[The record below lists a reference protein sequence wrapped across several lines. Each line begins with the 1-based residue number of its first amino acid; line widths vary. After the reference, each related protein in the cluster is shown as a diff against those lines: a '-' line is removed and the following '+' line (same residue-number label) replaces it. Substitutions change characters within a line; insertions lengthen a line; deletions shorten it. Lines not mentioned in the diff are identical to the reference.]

1 MTAGGGGR
9 GGGGEVLGGRYRLE
23 QIIGSGGMAIV
34 WRARDQRL
42 GRPVAIKL
50 IADTLAADPAYRE
63 RFTREARSAAG
74 LSHPNLVGVYDY
86 AASAER
92 PFLVMELV
100 EGGTLA
106 DRIARGGVD
115 DEEARAV
122 GRDLL
127 SALACVHEA
136 GILHRDIKPANVLLG
151 SDGRARLTDFGIAH
165 PEDATRLTQTG
176 HLIGTIRY
184 LAPELLDGA
193 PPTVG
198 SDLYA
203 LGILLRE
210 LLAGDLRA
218 LVERL
223 TEPDPARRPGSAS
236 EALGAIAP
244 AAAQPPAP
252 DDPGS
257 APSQMPAPDEA
268 GSAPSQTPAPDD
280 PGSAPTETREQRP
293 APAAAG
299 RPAARAVRARAAPV
313 IATAIV
319 ILLVVAFVLALDG
332 GDDGGSGDTPAA
344 AGEAP
349 VTLEGRLDQ
358 LDRIIRGEAP

>member
-1 MTAGGGGR
+1 MTAGGAPAP
-9 GGGGEVLGGRYRLE
+9 GEDLLGGRYRLE

-34 WRARDQRL
+34 WRATDQRL

-50 IADTLAADPAYRE
+50 VADTLAADPAYLQ
-63 RFTREARSAAG
+63 RFTREARTAAG

-106 DRIARGGVD
+106 DRIGRGAVD
-115 DEEARAV
+115 GEEARAIA
-122 GRDLL
+122 RDLL
-127 SALACVHEA
+127 SALACVHGA

-151 SDGRARLTDFGIAH
+151 SDGRARLTDFGIAR

-176 HLIGTIRY
+176 HLMGTIRY
-184 LAPELLDGA
+184 LAPELIEGA
-193 PPTVG
+193 PPSVR

-203 LGILLRE
+203 LGVLVRE
-210 LLAGDLRA
+210 LAGEPLAGDLRG

-223 TEPDPARRPGSAS
+223 TDPDPARRPADAG
-236 EALGAIAP
+236 EALAAIAP
-244 AAAQPPAP
+244 AMTGEQAPAAP
-252 DDPGS
+252 DD
-257 APSQMPAPDEA
+257 A
-268 GSAPSQTPAPDD
+268 TP
-280 PGSAPTETREQRP
+280 APTETREQLAAPDPAARP
-293 APAAAG
+293 AP
-299 RPAARAVRARAAPV
+299 RDPRATAVPV

-332 GDDGGSGDTPAA
+332 GDDSRAGDAPAA
-344 AGEAP
+344 AGEP
-349 VTLEGRLDQ
+349 PITLDGRLDQ